1 MSKNVYKKKLKK
13 NDQVKVVAGREKGKT
28 GRILRIDLKNGRVLV
43 EGINMVKKAV
53 RKKNQQDRGGIMDI
67 EAPLHISNVMLVGKS
82 GKATRAAYKI
92 EGDKKVRV
100 SAKTGEAL

>member
-1 MSKNVYKKKLKK
+1 MSNNVYKTKLKK
-13 NDQVKVVAGREKGKT
+13 DDHVVVIAGREKGKS

-43 EGINMVKKAV
+43 EGVNMVKKAV
-53 RKKNQQDRGGIMDI
+53 RKKNQNDRGGIMDI
-67 EAPLHISNVMLVGKS
+67 EAALHISNVQLVTKS
-82 GKATRAAYKI
+82 GKPTRVTYKI